1 MSRIKEYLMDVEEK
15 IVDAIDLGAKTDD
28 DICGYV
34 NMFVS
39 VSRKDV
45 SNIVRTMMGECDE

>member
-28 DICGYV
+28 EIYAYV